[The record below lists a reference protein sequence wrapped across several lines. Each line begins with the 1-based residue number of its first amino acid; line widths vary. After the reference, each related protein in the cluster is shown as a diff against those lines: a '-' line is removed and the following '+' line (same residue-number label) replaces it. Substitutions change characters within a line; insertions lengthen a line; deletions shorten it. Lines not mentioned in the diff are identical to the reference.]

1 MHNRFIERCSAAGM
15 PGEARGML
23 TEPLLQEG
31 AHRPL
36 YRLGS
41 APQGPKRVALDDD
54 LLSSVSCRQS
64 ELPFV
69 VLVDVHVQ
77 AACLRCLPVKGP
89 SSVRYAN
96 AEFSNVTYFLLH
108 HACL

>member
-1 MHNRFIERCSAAGM
+1 M

-41 APQGPKRVALDDD
+41 APQGPKRVALKYNR
-54 LLSSVSCRQS
+54 LSAIS
-64 ELPFV
+64 
-69 VLVDVHVQ
+69 
-77 AACLRCLPVKGP
+77 
-89 SSVRYAN
+89 
-96 AEFSNVTYFLLH
+96 
-108 HACL
+108 